1 MLVSVFPILR
11 VMIAGVLT
19 IVSAGSVW
27 ASGRLIPAVVGNDLQ
42 NQVKSTASKV
52 IPAVVSIAS
61 TVMVRDQ
68 AFSDETLPFGLFKE
82 PPARRQYGQGSGVIV
97 SSDGYIIT
105 NNHVVA
111 DALDVEVILAD
122 RRQFKGRVVA
132 TDPKTD
138 VAVVKIQA
146 TNLLTVPWR
155 FQQSCRRRFRARH
168 RESAGIKPHGD
179 VWDRQRRGARG
190 RWGGRL

>member
-1 MLVSVFPILR
+1 MLTAVWPPPLAWSGTSLLVSN
-11 VMIAGVLT
+11 GK
-19 IVSAGSVW
+19 
-27 ASGRLIPAVVGNDLQ
+27 DLQ
-42 NQVKSTASKV
+42 SLVKTTANKV
-52 IPAVVSIAS
+52 LPAVVSIAS

-97 SSDGYIIT
+97 SPDGYIVT

-111 DALDVEVILAD
+111 DAVDVEVILAD
-122 RRQFKGRVVA
+122 RRQYKGKVVA

-146 TNLLTVPWR
+146 MNLPTAAW
-155 FQQSCRRRFRARH
+155 
-168 RESAGIKPHGD
+168 GD
-179 VWDRQRRGARG
+179 SSLL
-190 RWGGRL
+190 RLV

>member
-1 MLVSVFPILR
+1 MWNYECVLSHPVLGYGISNAPDVSMRKVLRGAMLVSVFPILR

-19 IVSAGSVW
+19 VVSAGSVW

-97 SSDGYIIT
+97 SS
-105 NNHVVA
+105 
-111 DALDVEVILAD
+111 
-122 RRQFKGRVVA
+122 RR
-132 TDPKTD
+132 
-138 VAVVKIQA
+138 
-146 TNLLTVPWR
+146 LYHH
-155 FQQSCRRRFRARH
+155 QQSRRR
-168 RESAGIKPHGD
+168 G
-179 VWDRQRRGARG
+179 RR
-190 RWGGRL
+190 WMSK

>member
-1 MLVSVFPILR
+1 MLFRS
-11 VMIAGVLT
+11 
-19 IVSAGSVW
+19 
-27 ASGRLIPAVVGNDLQ
+27 DLQ
-42 NQVKSTASKV
+42 NQVKTTAIKV

-97 SSDGYIIT
+97 SPDGYIIT

-111 DALDVEVILAD
+111 DAVDVEVILAD
-122 RRQFKGRVVA
+122 RRQYKGKVVA

-138 VAVVKIQA
+138 VAVVKINA
-146 TNLLTVPWR
+146 TNLPTVPWGDSSTLAVGEFVLAIGNPLGLSR
-155 FQQSCRRRFRARH
+155 TVTFGIEIGRAH
-168 RESAGIKPHGD
+168 
-179 VWDRQRRGARG
+179 V
-190 RWGGRL
+190 